1 MSSLRH
7 LVGPSEFLQGYD
19 VTAPC
24 DDCGETSE
32 RTGKQTNGDS
42 ADGGSDFSRL
52 ADTIET
58 EILPRL
64 VLAYRE
70 TPRENRPRGDRQDK
84 PTEEDVI
91 TFADIVVRQEINA
104 AHRYIAALCERG
116 VSLEA
121 IFLDLLA
128 PAARHLGR
136 LWVEDIC
143 DFATVTVGLSRM
155 QQVLNALSP
164 AFKVAETPPVEKNA
178 LLVTLPDEQHTF
190 GVHMVA
196 EFFRRDG
203 WDVWSGVPDTND
215 EVFDLLVEEPF
226 DVIGVSVSCD
236 SHAADLDAFLKRMK
250 ATSLN
255 PEVSFLLGGRVFVE
269 RPDWAPRMG
278 ADAVGI
284 DGRQAVLRA
293 NQMLGGVMAR

>member
-19 VTAPC
+19 VTEPC
-24 DDCGETSE
+24 DDGGDSTHSA
-32 RTGKQTNGDS
+32 KQTNGHG
-42 ADGGSDFSRL
+42 ANGVSDFARL
-52 ADTIET
+52 AGTIET

-70 TPRENRPRGDRQDK
+70 TPRKIQTTGLGRSRPTD
-84 PTEEDVI
+84 EDVI
-91 TFADIVVRQEINA
+91 TFADIVVRQDVNA

-116 VSLEA
+116 VRLESV
-121 IFLDLLA
+121 FLDLLA
-128 PAARHLGR
+128 PAARHLGK

-143 DFATVTVGLSRM
+143 DFATVTLALSRM

-164 AFKVAETPPVEKNA
+164 AFKAADTQPLDRNA

-203 WDVWSGVPDTND
+203 WDVWSGVPESNE
-215 EVFDLLVEEPF
+215 EVLDLVLDQPF

-236 SHAADLDAFLKRMK
+236 THAADLDALVRRIR
-250 ATSLN
+250 ATSRN
-255 PEVSFLLGGRVFVE
+255 REVRFLLGGRVFVE
-269 RPDWAPRMG
+269 HPGWAPRIG
-278 ADAVGI
+278 ADAVGV

-293 NQMLGGVMAR
+293 NELLGAVATR